1 MRSLRFGAVTS
12 AKGGCDGMSE
22 IRVWGVGTPRT
33 MRVHWAL
40 HELGMP
46 YDIERILP
54 RSPTARSDDYAGLNA
69 TGKVPTLVDGDFV
82 LAESG
87 AIVNHLLRAYGEP
100 VGLKPPASPLQQAR
114 YEEWCFFALM
124 ELDATTEYVIRRHHD
139 LHEIFGEA
147 TTAISAARSYW
158 ARALKAAE
166 QRFGQGPFVLGRA
179 FSGADILL
187 VTCLDCA
194 VRRQVE
200 VPAPL
205 LAYLD
210 RMRSRDAYRAAFAIN
225 TPTASTT
232 AVRV

>member
-1 MRSLRFGAVTS
+1 
-12 AKGGCDGMSE
+12 
-22 IRVWGVGTPRT
+22 

-54 RSPTARSDDYAGLNA
+54 RSPTARSDDYACLNP
-69 TGKVPTLVDGDFV
+69 TRKIPTLVDGDFV

-100 VGLKPPASPLQQAR
+100 SGLQPPTSQLLLAR

-124 ELDATTEYVIRRHHD
+124 ELDATTEYVIRRHQD
-139 LHEIFGEA
+139 LYEIFGEA
-147 TTAISAARSYW
+147 TTAITAARNYW
-158 ARALKAAE
+158 AQALKAAE
-166 QRFGQGPFVLGRA
+166 QRFGQGPFVLGQA

-194 VRRQVE
+194 VRRQVD

-205 LAYLD
+205 LAYLE
-210 RMRSRDAYRAAFAIN
+210 RVRSRDAYRAAFAIN
-225 TPTASTT
+225 NPTANTT
-232 AVRV
+232 AVGG